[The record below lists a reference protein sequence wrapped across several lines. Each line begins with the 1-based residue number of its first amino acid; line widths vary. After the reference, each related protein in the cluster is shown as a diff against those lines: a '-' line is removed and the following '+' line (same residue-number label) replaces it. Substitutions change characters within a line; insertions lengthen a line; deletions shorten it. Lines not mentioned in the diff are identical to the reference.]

1 MDVADPELEVI
12 RRAQCAGVRF
22 LLIGRQACMLYGLPV
37 LSFDY
42 DLWAAPDPDNLAALV
57 AAAREADLFPSVPL
71 ERMRETG
78 FFRLEN
84 ERHIDVH
91 KVAFFRAPDGSQCRF
106 DDAWA
111 RRVEM
116 RDDPAGL
123 VIPVPAIEDLIVTK
137 LAGSRKKDLE
147 DVKALRVVLELR
159 RGGGSP
165 QPG

>member
-1 MDVADPELEVI
+1 MEPTDPELEVL
-12 RRAQCAGVRF
+12 RRAYGAGVRF

-42 DLWAAPDPDNLAALV
+42 DLWVSPDPENLARLV
-57 AAAREADLFPSVPL
+57 AVAREVELTPSVPV
-71 ERMRETG
+71 ERLRETG

-84 ERHIDVH
+84 DRHIDVH
-91 KVAFFRAPDGSQCRF
+91 KVAFFSAPDGTRVVF
-106 DDAWA
+106 DEAWA

-123 VIPVPAIEDLIVTK
+123 VIPVPAIEDLIITK
-137 LAGSRKKDLE
+137 LVGRRKKDVE

-159 RGGGSP
+159 QRGSGG
-165 QPG
+165 